1 MADCQDLIGTQPLDL
16 MGWARIVCR
25 YTIMIN
31 EINIQF
37 LVLPLKSIAA
47 SMDCLKLLTYRNWFH
62 ITESSWD
69 QMASESLIIIV
80 NSAVIELGFD
90 LATGNKMHFL

>member
-47 SMDCLKLLTYRNWFH
+47 SMDCLK
-62 ITESSWD
+62 
-69 QMASESLIIIV
+69 
-80 NSAVIELGFD
+80 FD
-90 LATGNKMHFL
+90 FI